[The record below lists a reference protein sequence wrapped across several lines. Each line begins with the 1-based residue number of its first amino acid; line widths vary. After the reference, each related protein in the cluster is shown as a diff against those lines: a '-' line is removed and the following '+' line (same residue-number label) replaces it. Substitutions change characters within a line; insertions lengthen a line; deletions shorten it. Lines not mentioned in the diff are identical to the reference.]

1 MSYPRRVRPVTLVIA
16 FLLMLTLLFGMVFA
30 AQHQGEKIR
39 FGLVS
44 GAHAFGAAHLL
55 QSASPSY
62 DSVLYS
68 DEDVVLRA
76 LDNQLIDA
84 ALVSVSKALDLPEDT
99 YALHGVFAVM
109 DLLAVSA
116 EETVLNIGSLS
127 GRTLIM
133 PQKLQ
138 GSKEAGMMQKLLD
151 EEDAAGYDMVYAADP
166 VAAYQKTAGS
176 VMLLPMDDLA
186 AALRRDSA
194 LSVRFRLSQQWRTS
208 FLSVAPA
215 GWCIVYRR
223 DIADTSTFRAF
234 EKALRDSM
242 LYADRK
248 RKKTIAMA
256 VASDLFADE
265 ATADQLIDH
274 LSFSYLEDEEM
285 RQAIAAYQTL

>member
-109 DLLAVSA
+109 DL
-116 EETVLNIGSLS
+116 S

-138 GSKEAGMMQKLLD
+138 GSKEAGMLQKLLD

-285 RQAIAAYQTL
+285 RQAIAAYQAL